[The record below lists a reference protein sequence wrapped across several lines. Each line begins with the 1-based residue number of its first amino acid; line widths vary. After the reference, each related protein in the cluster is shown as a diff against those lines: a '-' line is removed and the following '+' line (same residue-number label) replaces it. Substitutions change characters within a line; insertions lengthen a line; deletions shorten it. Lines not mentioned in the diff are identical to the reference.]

1 MRPSR
6 ATGAALILASA
17 GFWLCWALMP
27 GVGITDTAQIFAR
40 VALHRASVL
49 ASVTLQLASAAAYA
63 PAAAGLLGS
72 AWARASAAVR
82 VGAVLLLAGA
92 MGSAA
97 DAVFH
102 LVAYEMT
109 APGIAT
115 DAMVPVMVRLQ
126 GPDLVFILPLVA
138 AFFAGHAV
146 LAWALR
152 GKGRFARTGFA
163 AIVAAPAIAA
173 LGAVATRAGLVPGR
187 IAGLATLAA
196 LAGSLALVG
205 VEILASEDVPA

>member
-1 MRPSR
+1 MPSR
-6 ATGAALILASA
+6 GTGLALVLASF

-27 GVGITDTAQIFAR
+27 GVGITDTAQIFPR
-40 VALHRASVL
+40 VARHRASVL
-49 ASVTLQLASAAAYA
+49 ASVVLQLASAAAYA
-63 PAAAGLLGS
+63 PASAGLLGS
-72 AWARASAAVR
+72 AWARESRAVR
-82 VGAVLLLAGA
+82 IGTVLLLAGA

-115 DAMVPVMVRLQ
+115 DAMVPVMIRLQ
-126 GPDLVFILPLVA
+126 GPDLALLLPLVA
-138 AFFAGHAV
+138 AFFAAHAV
-146 LAWALR
+146 LAAALR
-152 GKGRFARTGFA
+152 RKGRFARAGFA
-163 AIVAAPAIAA
+163 AIVLAPVVAAAGAA
-173 LGAVATRAGLVPGR
+173 ATRAGLVPGR

-205 VEILASEDVPA
+205 AQIVSSREASS